1 MAWDRR
7 HAINISL
14 DYRFSDGKEY
24 NGPVIKREKSGKAP
38 LQLLKN
44 TGLNI
49 TVSGGSGTPYTRQSN
64 ITSAITGGTQ
74 LMQGSY
80 YGSRLPWQFRV
91 DARLDRDFFFK
102 IGKRESSLN
111 VYLQVLNVLGTENVM
126 GVWSATGN
134 ANDDGYL
141 AAAEWQRQI
150 EEQLDPETFRT
161 LYQIFVNRP
170 GNYSSPRFIRLG
182 AIFNL

>member
-1 MAWDRR
+1 
-7 HAINISL
+7 
-14 DYRFSDGKEY
+14 
-24 NGPVIKREKSGKAP
+24 
-38 LQLLKN
+38 
-44 TGLNI
+44 
-49 TVSGGSGTPYTRQSN
+49 
-64 ITSAITGGTQ
+64 
-74 LMQGSY
+74 MQGSY

-161 LYQIFVNRP
+161 SI
-170 GNYSSPRFIRLG
+170 RFS
-182 AIFNL
+182 